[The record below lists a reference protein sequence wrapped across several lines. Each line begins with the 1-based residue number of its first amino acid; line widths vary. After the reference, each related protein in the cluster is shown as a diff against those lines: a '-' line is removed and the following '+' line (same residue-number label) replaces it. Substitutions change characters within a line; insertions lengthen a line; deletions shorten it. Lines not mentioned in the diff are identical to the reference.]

1 MSENNYPQEEIDA
14 MMDFYDGKKCV
25 ISLLTGSTQWS
36 HILDAA
42 LQPSNERVSISHLIL
57 CDGAE
62 HTLA

>member
-1 MSENNYPQEEIDA
+1 

>member
-1 MSENNYPQEEIDA
+1 

-25 ISLLTGSTQWS
+25 ISLLTGSTDWC

-42 LQPSNERVSISHLIL
+42 LQPSNERLCISYFIL
-57 CDGAE
+57 CDGAK